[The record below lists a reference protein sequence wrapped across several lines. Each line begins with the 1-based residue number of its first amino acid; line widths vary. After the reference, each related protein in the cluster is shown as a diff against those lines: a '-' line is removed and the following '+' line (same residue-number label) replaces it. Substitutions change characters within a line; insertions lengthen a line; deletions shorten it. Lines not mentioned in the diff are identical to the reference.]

1 MTNDESLSIQ
11 EEHLL
16 AEFRELWDKVQ
27 QIWDTH
33 SDAPAFRAYVSAD
46 YEPIFNSLRKLR
58 GKACTF
64 LEWGSGL
71 GVVAI
76 MASRMG
82 FDAYGIE
89 VEPELVEYAEELA
102 EMYGAETQFAIGS
115 FIPDEFEW
123 EPVSGDEFQRSFVDI
138 GSAYDELDMEL
149 RDFDIV
155 YAYPWPDEHSL
166 FHSIMRQFGCQNA
179 LLLSYD
185 VRDGMEVTRFNSKR

>member
-1 MTNDESLSIQ
+1 MNNDASLSAH
-11 EEHLL
+11 EENLL
-16 AEFRELWDKVQ
+16 AEFRELWHKVQ
-27 QIWDTH
+27 EIWDSQ
-33 SDAPAFRAYVSAD
+33 SDEPAFRSYVSAD
-46 YEPIFNSLRKLR
+46 YEPIFHSLRKLQ

-82 FDAYGIE
+82 FDSYGIE
-89 VEPELVEYAEELA
+89 AEAELVEYAEEFA
-102 EMYGAETQFAIGS
+102 DMYGPETRFAVGS

-123 EPVSGDEFQRSFVDI
+123 EPDSGDEFQRSFVDI
-138 GSAYDELDMEL
+138 RSAYDELDMEL
-149 RDFDIV
+149 RDFDLV

-166 FHSIMRQFGCQNA
+166 FHSIMREFGCQNA

-185 VRDGMEVTRFNSKR
+185 VRDGMDVKRFNTKR